1 MNMSTTV
8 LVIIF
13 VVALVFSL
21 GFLLLV
27 FAMIPAIQQLK
38 STLLDLEKTSGEV
51 RDLARELKRVS
62 VMAEDRLEKVDLV
75 LAQSSRTVESAG
87 EALHF
92 ISQNVLRRSA
102 GLLAFLPAL
111 KMGWNLVKKIKGGN
125 K

>member
-1 MNMSTTV
+1 MSTSV
-8 LVIIF
+8 LIIIF

-27 FAMIPAIQQLK
+27 ITLVPAIQQFK
-38 STLLDLEKTSGEV
+38 SLLVDMEKTSLEM

-62 VMAEDRLEKVDLV
+62 VMAEDRLEKVDMV
-75 LAQSSRTVESAG
+75 LAQSKRTVENAG
-87 EALHF
+87 DALQF

-102 GLLAFLPAL
+102 GLLAFLPAI
-111 KMGWNLVKKIKGGN
+111 KIGWNLIRKIKGGN